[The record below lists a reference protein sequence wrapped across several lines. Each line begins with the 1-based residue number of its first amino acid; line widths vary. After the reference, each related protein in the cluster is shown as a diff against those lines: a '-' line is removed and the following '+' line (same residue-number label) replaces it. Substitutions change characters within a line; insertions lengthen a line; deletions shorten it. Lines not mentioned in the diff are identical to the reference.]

1 MVNLLHG
8 NGLEGLESVVKCD
21 LEIDFSLLHH
31 ALFNRV
37 FEALERLLFDAGV
50 HTLLLQQDI
59 VLLVAEVLQTE
70 AVFGVQVLI
79 GLTNE
84 VDTLFILPIVLEG
97 RVEDEVERLLLHE
110 VVSKVE
116 LGPLERIVRYLN
128 IVELVK
134 LLFFQ
139 I

>member
-1 MVNLLHG
+1 MVYLLDG
-8 NGLEGLESVVKCD
+8 NRFEGLESVVERD

-31 ALFNRV
+31 ALFDV
-37 FEALERLLFDAGV
+37 HFEALERLLFHASV
-50 HTLLLQQDI
+50 HALLLQQDV

-70 AVFGVQVLI
+70 AVFGVQILI

-97 RVEDEVERLLLHE
+97 RIEDEVERLLLNE

-116 LGPLERIVRYLN
+116 FGPLERIVCYLD
-128 IVELVK
+128 IVKLVK
-134 LLFFQ
+134 LLLFQ
-139 I
+139 

>member
-1 MVNLLHG
+1 M
-8 NGLEGLESVVKCD
+8 
-21 LEIDFSLLHH
+21 
-31 ALFNRV
+31 
-37 FEALERLLFDAGV
+37 
-50 HTLLLQQDI
+50 
-59 VLLVAEVLQTE
+59 LLVAEVLQTE

-79 GLTNE
+79 SLTNE

-128 IVELVK
+128 IVELVE